1 MTVNISI
8 LYQTLELTQSKSIT
22 VMQDINSG

>member
-1 MTVNISI
+1 MTINISI